1 MKLCPFVCSVLFFL
15 VSATTHAITPR
26 NTVTEE
32 LIKPDNAIN
41 RRLSAAPDLE
51 NPLSGWYDGK
61 YRSIRADKKPVPAV
75 SVEEIWYAL
84 ADSPV
89 PGTDQNEADIFRF
102 CRPADW
108 TTDETGNVLLIFIDP
123 VGNWNNGYYV
133 IYRRNER
140 DMFEYTGVVHVG
152 SHIGCWNNKIEFV
165 EEGFI
170 LTPIRNIVIEAIE
183 IARVAAG
190 EHFNVS
196 FLDFCGIARQIA
208 GAPAVRHH
216 R

>member
-15 VSATTHAITPR
+15 VSATTYAITPR

-41 RRLSAAPDLE
+41 RHLSAAPDIE

-61 YRSIRADKKPVPAV
+61 YRSIRADKKPVPAA

-89 PGTDQNEADIFRF
+89 TETGQNETDIFRF

-108 TTDETGNVLLIFIDP
+108 TTDEAGNVLLIFIDP

-170 LTPIRNIVIEAIE
+170 LTFNNIQGKPAMRHLFRYDNPE
-183 IARVAAG
+183 
-190 EHFNVS
+190 
-196 FLDFCGIARQIA
+196 DFCIPRNAQ
-208 GAPAVRHH
+208 
-216 R
+216 